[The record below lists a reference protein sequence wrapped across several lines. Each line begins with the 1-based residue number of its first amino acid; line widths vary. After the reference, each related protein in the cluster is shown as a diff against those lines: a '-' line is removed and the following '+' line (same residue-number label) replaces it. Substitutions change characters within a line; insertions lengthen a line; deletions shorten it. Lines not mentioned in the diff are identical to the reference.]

1 MSCHFICLTRQPHR
15 TRMISIIKWHLT
27 IKHPKRISSE
37 PHILPFKFATDA
49 FILHIFE
56 GYWAK
61 YTSWMEVLERYMPS
75 WRVKIEF
82 EMVRGLREGR
92 ALIFRSTFCKKK
104 PLPADWVFMNSCSKK
119 LDPKTNHFLTKT
131 DFKNTRF
138 ENQRI
143 QLVEIWKSKNTV
155 GNMCKEYNW
164 SRFENQRIQLVT
176 RASNRIWIQLKLSFE
191 RYHNIFIHNFRNL
204 LYSEYNCTE

>member
-82 EMVRGLREGR
+82 EMVRGLREDNSFT
-92 ALIFRSTFCKKK
+92 LQIHICKKK

-119 LDPKTNHFLTKT
+119 LDPKTNLFSDQNRLY
-131 DFKNTRF
+131 NWSRF
-138 ENQRI
+138 ENQDLKI
-143 QLVEIWKSKNTV
+143 
-155 GNMCKEYNW
+155 KEYNW
-164 SRFENQRIQLVT
+164 SRFENQRIQLVCVREQNLNST
-176 RASNRIWIQLKLSFE
+176 QVKFWTLTTSHSFTISE
-191 RYHNIFIHNFRNL
+191 TFFIPN
-204 LYSEYNCTE
+204 TE